1 MTSKA
6 IGSLLILG
14 TILTMGVWMAFDLGT
29 DSMAPADKLNVLIAN
44 KTQVQIVSLV
54 TTLGFVCLIIGLHY
68 LSRNLSNHILTEI
81 GGLLLIALVPLL
93 VALNMSDLAAL
104 EAEKEFSNGADILT
118 AASAFEYG
126 FIALMAGVFLMGI
139 GLAIERKIANGI
151 VGALLSITSAI
162 AIVSFSGISAG
173 PLDFIG
179 WLGTWA
185 LFLVTGILVFMQKES

>member
-1 MTSKA
+1 
-6 IGSLLILG
+6 
-14 TILTMGVWMAFDLGT
+14 
-29 DSMAPADKLNVLIAN
+29 
-44 KTQVQIVSLV
+44 
-54 TTLGFVCLIIGLHY
+54 
-68 LSRNLSNHILTEI
+68 
-81 GGLLLIALVPLL
+81 
-93 VALNMSDLAAL
+93 MSDLAAL